1 MPIIGYFEGTDPVV
15 LSKLTAQGVQ
25 TLPLSNGM
33 DNHGKD
39 INLVTRE
46 DGMSLIVGYLHKIV
60 PVEGIVLRIEDVL
73 QNCRVQSIPV
83 CIIISPGD
91 EVLAEKLLGEFVT
104 YVQFTTSEM
113 LFSKVMSIVG

>member
-1 MPIIGYFEGTDPVV
+1 MALIGYFEGTDPVV

-39 INLVTRE
+39 INLVTPE
-46 DGMSLIVGYLHKIV
+46 DGISLIIGYLHKVV
-60 PVEGIVLRIEDVL
+60 PVDGIDLRVEDVL
-73 QNCRVQSIPV
+73 QNCRANSIPV

-113 LFSKVMSIVG
+113 LFNKVMSIVA